1 MWKKALLIVRW
12 LLPYIRNAAP
22 VTLALGLIALLVATW
37 WLGPHWELH
46 GEFPLAAWQMRAL
59 VTLGAVLLVAMI
71 WGAVLARR
79 LGKVNAA
86 KAEEQQEQE
95 DPILPMERRQQ
106 RLLDRQLGAL
116 KNNLPGRRGVYRLPW
131 YLLMGLEG
139 AGKSS
144 LIQRSGQTYTL
155 TNVTRNNRADR
166 NPFGFNWWIGDN
178 GVLIDPDGELLSQN
192 HNRSSIQNN
201 SATGEIEQRL
211 WGHFIQWLERNR
223 PQRPLNGVMLAI
235 DLAQLGT
242 ASEEQREAHAI
253 LLRTRLRELMEQIGS
268 RLPVYVS
275 FTKMDLLYGF
285 GAFVRTLSKQEK
297 EQALGFTFRLEG
309 QLDNDEWLNEFSE
322 RFSEMVARLNAR
334 LPDVL
339 ASTREAEDRA
349 AAYSFTRQ
357 LAGMKPALESFLT
370 SLLSADAFSTP
381 ALVRGTYFTS
391 VVQEGV
397 PEDAFVSAAANHYQ
411 VSGPIQPAQ
420 RTGQSASLFAQSLFP
435 EIIYPEAGLAGDN
448 RRVVRSR
455 QRRVAIAAVIAVC
468 AGAGITGGWQHYFI
482 KNAEAAAS
490 VETRVQ
496 SFIDNWQ
503 PVGYEPDTTG
513 RNLLE
518 PLDQLRQATLA
529 FGDHRKQWPL
539 VSEMGLY
546 RGHKVGPEVEASY
559 LGMLAYQYLPALM
572 FGVMGEMSRAPDDS
586 PERLEH
592 LRVLRMLYDAG
603 GRRNDIVS
611 TYMSEYW
618 QRAFPGR
625 RDVQQR
631 LMAHLDYAMTYTDL
645 AEQAQNGDVT
655 ADMALAPFKSSVQW
669 SQHELGRMSTPDRVY
684 RDLEI
689 EAGREFSQPND
700 LARTSGPAFSN
711 VFVRVDQYGEPVG
724 DWSEEPLGDQSG
736 QPQESAQDPLVIPA
750 LLTRDG
756 LEKWF
761 LRKSGTVTELALVD
775 AWVLGRRD
783 NVDFSKADEAE
794 LQASLQNLYAEHYA
808 NAWRIALSRVDIQQF
823 DDLNHGVRVLESLTG
838 GHEPLAQFLGQVR
851 RNTQLIPSADGDAA
865 MARELLEQ
873 SAHFRMLQNIER
885 QFTDLNQL
893 SRKNGD
899 HPSGLEQIMLVVS
912 DLHEYMRNIQEAPD
926 KGKAALNAARTRMG
940 LQGADPI
947 FTLQRMAGH
956 QPEPLNRLLNRLATE
971 SWRVLLDQAVAQLE
985 REWFR
990 EVYQPFQQNLARHY
1004 PFNAGAGRDVA
1015 LQDFERF
1022 FAPGGVLETFYKDN
1036 LKLFLEDHPE
1046 QVGDAHR
1053 AGLVRRDVLASLG
1066 NADKIRSAYFTRSG
1080 TLDVEFALEPLNLS
1094 SNKRRSVVNLDG
1106 QLVEFSHGPRQ
1117 SIPLV
1122 WPNTL
1127 RDAVES
1133 RITLVPVQVNR
1144 SPRSISENGPWALFR
1159 LLDKAD
1165 ITGVSSSAVDVRFQ
1179 VDDGEMRYRLHAA
1192 SNINPFTQQ
1201 LLSGYQI
1208 PRSLY

>member
-1 MWKKALLIVRW
+1 MWRKALLIGRW
-12 LLPYIRNAAP
+12 LLPYVKNAAP

-37 WLGPHWELH
+37 WLGPKWEVR

-59 VTLGAVLLVAMI
+59 VTLGVVLLVVMV
-71 WGAVLARR
+71 WGTVLARR

-106 RLLDRQLGAL
+106 RLLDRQLTAL
-116 KNNLPGRRGVYRLPW
+116 KSNLPGRRGVYRLPW
-131 YLLMGLEG
+131 YLVMGLEG

-166 NPFGFNWWIGDN
+166 NPFGFDWWIGDN
-178 GVLIDPDGELLSQN
+178 GVLIDPDGELLSQGEN
-192 HNRSSIQNN
+192 QST
-201 SATGEIEQRL
+201 AGEIQQRL
-211 WGHFIQWLERNR
+211 WTHFIQWLERNR
-223 PQRPLNGVMLAI
+223 SQRPLNGVVLAI
-235 DLAQLGT
+235 DLAQLST
-242 ASEEQREAHAI
+242 ASEAKREAHAI

-285 GAFVRTLSKQEK
+285 GPFVRSLSKQEK
-297 EQALGFTFRLEG
+297 EQALGFTFQLEG
-309 QLDNDEWLNEFSE
+309 QLDNDDWLNEFSE
-322 RFSEMVARLNAR
+322 RYSDMVARLSER

-339 ASTREAEDRA
+339 ANTRDAEERA

-357 LAGMKPALESFLT
+357 LAGMKSGLENFLT

-397 PEDAFVSAAANHYQ
+397 PEDAFVSAAASHYH

-420 RTGQSASLFAQSLFP
+420 RTGQSASLFTQSLFP
-435 EIIYPEAGLAGDN
+435 GIIYPEAGLAGDN

-455 QRRVAIAAVIAVC
+455 QRRVAVAAVVAVC
-468 AGAGITGGWQHYFI
+468 AGAGVTAGWQHYFI

-490 VETRVQ
+490 VETRAK
-496 SFIDNWQ
+496 SFINNWQ
-503 PVGYEPDTTG
+503 PVGFEPDTTG
-513 RNLLE
+513 HNLLE
-518 PLDQLRQATLA
+518 PLDQLRDATLA
-529 FGDHRKQWPL
+529 FGDHRKKWPV

-546 RGHKVGPEVEASY
+546 QGHKVGPEVEASY
-559 LGMLAYQYLPALM
+559 LDMLAYQYLPALM
-572 FGVMGEMSRAPDDS
+572 FGVMDELSRAPDGS

-603 GRRNDIVS
+603 GRRTDIV
-611 TYMSEYW
+611 TNYMREYW
-618 QRAFPGR
+618 QRAFPARG
-625 RDVQQR
+625 DVQER
-631 LMAHLDYAMTYTDL
+631 LMDHLDYAMAHTDL
-645 AEQAQNGDVT
+645 AQQARNGDVT

-684 RDLEI
+684 RDLEV
-689 EAGREFSQPND
+689 EAAREFSQPND

-711 VFVRVDQYGEPVG
+711 VFVRVDQYGEPVSG
-724 DWSEEPLGDQSG
+724 WSEG
-736 QPQESAQDPLVIPA
+736 QHAQAPEAAEDPLSIPA
-750 LLTRDG
+750 LMTRGG

-761 LRKSGTVTELALVD
+761 LRKSSTVTELALID

-808 NAWRIALSRVDIQQF
+808 NAWRTALSRVDVQRF
-823 DDLNHGVRVLESLTG
+823 DDLNHGVRILESLTG
-838 GHEPLAQFLGQVR
+838 GHQPLAQFLGQVS
-851 RNTQLIPSADGDAA
+851 RNTQLIPSAEGEGA

-873 SAHFRMLQNIER
+873 SPHFRMLQNIER
-885 QFTDLNQL
+885 QFADLNQL
-893 SRKNGD
+893 TRKNGD
-899 HPSGLEQIMLVVS
+899 QPTGLEQIMLVVK
-912 DLHEYMRNIQEAPD
+912 DLHEYMRNVQESPD
-926 KGKAALNAARTRMG
+926 KGKAALNAARARME
-940 LQGADPI
+940 LQGVDPI

-956 QPEPLNRLLNRLATE
+956 QPEPMNRLLNRLATE

-985 REWFR
+985 REWYR

-1004 PFNAGAGRDVA
+1004 PFNASAGRDVA

-1022 FAPGGVLETFYKDN
+1022 FAPDGVLDTFYKDN

-1046 QVGDAHR
+1046 QVGDARR
-1053 AGLVRRDVLASLG
+1053 ASLVRRDVLASLSS
-1066 NADKIRSAYFTRSG
+1066 ADKIRSAYFTRSG

-1127 RDAVES
+1127 REAVES

-1165 ITGVSSSAVDVRFQ
+1165 ITGVSNSAVDVRFQ
-1179 VDDGEMRYRLHAA
+1179 VDNGEMRYRLHAA

-1201 LLSGYQI
+1201 LLSGYRI

>member
-1 MWKKALLIVRW
+1 MWRKALLIGRW
-12 LLPYIRNAAP
+12 LLPYVRNAAP
-22 VTLALGLIALLVATW
+22 FTLALGLVALLVATW
-37 WLGPHWELH
+37 WLGPMWEI
-46 GEFPLAAWQMRAL
+46 GGKFPLAAWQMRAL
-59 VTLGAVLLVAMI
+59 VTLGVVLLVAMI

-79 LGKVNAA
+79 LGKVNAS

-95 DPILPMERRQQ
+95 DPVLPMERRQQ
-106 RLLDRQLGAL
+106 RLLDRQLAAL

-131 YLLMGLEG
+131 YLVMGLED
-139 AGKSS
+139 AGKTS

-166 NPFGFNWWIGDN
+166 NPFGFDWWIGDN
-178 GVLIDPDGELLSQN
+178 GVLIDPDGELLSQSESFSQN
-192 HNRSSIQNN
+192 QSISQNK
-201 SATGEIEQRL
+201 SAAGEIQQRL

-223 PQRPLNGVMLAI
+223 PQRPLNGVVLAV
-235 DLAQLGT
+235 DLARLST
-242 ASEEQREAHAI
+242 ASAEQREAHAI

-285 GAFVRTLSKQEK
+285 GSFVRSLSKQEK

-309 QLDNDEWLNEFSE
+309 QLDNDDWLNEFSE
-322 RFSEMVARLNAR
+322 RFSEMVARLNER

-339 ASTREAEDRA
+339 ASTRDSEDRSA
-349 AAYSFTRQ
+349 VYSFTRQ
-357 LAGMKPALESFLT
+357 LAGMKPALETFL
-370 SLLSADAFSTP
+370 SCLLSADAFSTP

-397 PEDAFVSAAANHYQ
+397 PEDAFVCAAASHYQ

-420 RTGQSASLFAQSLFP
+420 RTGQSASLFTQSLFP
-435 EIIYPEAGLAGDN
+435 GIIYPEAGLAGDN

-455 QRRVAIAAVIAVC
+455 QRRLVVAAVVAVC
-468 AGAGITGGWQHYFI
+468 AGAGMTAGWQHYFI
-482 KNAEAAAS
+482 KNADAAAS
-490 VETRVQ
+490 VEMRVQ

-529 FGDHRKQWPL
+529 FGDHRKQWL
-539 VSEMGLY
+539 LISDMGLY
-546 RGHKVGPEVEASY
+546 QGHKVGPEVEASY
-559 LGMLAYQYLPALM
+559 LDMLAYQYLPALM
-572 FGVMGEMSRAPDDS
+572 FGVMGDMSRAPDDS
-586 PERLEH
+586 PERLEN
-592 LRVLRMLYDAG
+592 LRVLRMLYDAS
-603 GRRNDIVS
+603 GRRNDIVT

-618 QRAFPGR
+618 QHAFPGQ

-631 LMAHLDYAMTYTDL
+631 LLAHLDYAMAHTDL
-645 AEQAQNGDVT
+645 ADQAGSGDVT

-669 SQHELGRMSTPDRVY
+669 SQHELGQMSTPDRVY

-689 EAGREFSQPND
+689 EAGREFSQPTD

-711 VFVRVDQYGEPVG
+711 VFERVDQYGEPIP
-724 DWSEEPLGDQSG
+724 DSLS
-736 QPQESAQDPLVIPA
+736 IPA

-756 LEKWF
+756 FEKWF
-761 LRKSGTVTELALVD
+761 LRKSGAVTELALVD

-808 NAWRIALSRVDIQQF
+808 NAWRVALSRVDIQQF
-823 DDLNHGVRVLESLTG
+823 EDLNHGVRVLESLTG
-838 GHEPLAQFLGQVR
+838 GHEPLARLLGQVR
-851 RNTQLIPSADGDAA
+851 LNTKLTPAVEGGNGA
-865 MARELLEQ
+865 ARELLEQ

-885 QFTDLNQL
+885 QFTALNQL
-893 SRKNGD
+893 TRKHED
-899 HPSGLEQIMLVVS
+899 QPTGLEQIMLVVT

-926 KGKAALNAARTRMG
+926 KGKAALNAARARMG

-956 QPEPLNRLLNRLATE
+956 QPEPINRLLTRLATE

-985 REWFR
+985 REWYR

-1004 PFNAGAGRDVA
+1004 PFNANAGRDVA

-1022 FAPGGVLETFYKDN
+1022 FAPGGVLDTFYKEN

-1046 QVGDAHR
+1046 QVGDARR
-1053 AGLVRRDVLASLG
+1053 AGLVRRDVLAALG

-1127 RDAVES
+1127 RDTVES

-1144 SPRSISENGPWALFR
+1144 SPRSISQSGPWALFR

-1192 SNINPFTQQ
+1192 SNTNPFTQQ

>member
-1 MWKKALLIVRW
+1 MWRKALLVGRW
-12 LLPYIRNAAP
+12 LVPYIRSAAP
-22 VTLALGLIALLVATW
+22 VVLVLGLIALLVATW
-37 WLGPHWELH
+37 WLGPKWEVN
-46 GEFPLAAWQMRAL
+46 GEFPLATWQTRAL
-59 VTLGAVLLVAMI
+59 VTLGVVLLLATI
-71 WGAVLARR
+71 WGTLLARR
-79 LGKVNAA
+79 LGKVNAE
-86 KAEEQQEQE
+86 KAEEQKEQE

-106 RLLDRQLGAL
+106 RLLDRQLAAL
-116 KNNLPGRRGVYRLPW
+116 RNNLPGRRSVYRLPW
-131 YLLMGLEG
+131 YLVMGLKDS
-139 AGKSS
+139 GKTS

-166 NPFGFNWWIGDN
+166 NPFGLDWWIGDH

-192 HNRSSIQNN
+192 QD
-201 SATGEIEQRL
+201 AGGEIPQRL
-211 WGHFIQWLERNR
+211 WGHFIHWLERNR
-223 PQRPLNGVMLAI
+223 PQRPLNGVILAV
-235 DLAQLGT
+235 DLARLSS
-242 ASEEQREAHAI
+242 ASDEQREAHAI
-253 LLRTRLRELMEQIGS
+253 LLRTRLRELMEQTGS

-285 GAFVRTLSKQEK
+285 GPFVRTLSKHEK

-309 QLDNDEWLNEFSE
+309 QLDNDDWLNEFAE
-322 RFSEMVARLNAR
+322 RFSDMITQLNER

-339 ASTREAEDRA
+339 ANTRDAEDRA

-357 LAGMKPALESFLT
+357 LAGMKPVLETFLT

-381 ALVRGTYFTS
+381 ALVRGAYFTS

-397 PEDAFVSAAANHYQ
+397 PEDAFVSAAARHYQ

-420 RTGQSASLFAQSLFP
+420 RTGQSASLFTQSLFP
-435 EIIYPEAGLAGDN
+435 GVIYPEAGLAGDN
-448 RRVVRSR
+448 RRVVRGR
-455 QRRVAIAAVIAVC
+455 QRRVAVAVVVAVC
-468 AGAGITGGWQHYFI
+468 AGAGMTAGWQHYFI

-496 SFIDNWQ
+496 SFVDNWQ

-529 FGDHRKQWPL
+529 FGDHRKKWPL
-539 VSEMGLY
+539 IRDMGLY
-546 RGHKVGPEVEASY
+546 QGNKVGREVEASY
-559 LGMLAYQYLPALM
+559 LDMLAYQYLPALM
-572 FGVMGEMSRAPDDS
+572 FGVMGEMSRATDDS
-586 PERLEH
+586 AERLEH
-592 LRVLRMLYDAG
+592 LRVLRMLYDAS
-603 GRRNDIVS
+603 GRRSDIVT
-611 TYMSEYW
+611 TYMSDYW

-631 LMAHLDYAMTYTDL
+631 LMAHLDYAMAYTDL
-645 AEQAQNGDVT
+645 AEQARNGNAT
-655 ADMALAPFKSSVQW
+655 ANMTLAPFKSSVQW
-669 SQHELGRMSTPDRVY
+669 SQRELGRISTPDRVY
-684 RDLEI
+684 RNLEV
-689 EAGREFSQPND
+689 EAGREFREPTD

-711 VFVRVDQYGEPVG
+711 VFMRVDEYGEPAENLS
-724 DWSEEPLGDQSG
+724 DESPKQPL
-736 QPQESAQDPLVIPA
+736 ESAPNPLKIPA

-761 LRKSGTVTELALVD
+761 LRKSGSVTELALID

-794 LQASLQNLYAEHYA
+794 LQAGLQNLYAEHYA
-808 NAWRIALSRVDIQQF
+808 NAWRTALSRVDIQPF
-823 DDLNHGVRVLESLTG
+823 KDLNHGVRILESLTG
-838 GHEPLAQFLGQVR
+838 GHEPLAQLLGQVR
-851 RNTQLIPSADGDAA
+851 RNTLLIPAAEGESAA
-865 MARELLEQ
+865 ARELLEQ

-885 QFTDLNQL
+885 QFTNLNQL
-893 SRKNGD
+893 TRKNGD
-899 HPSGLEQIMLVVS
+899 QPSGFEQIMVVVN
-912 DLHEYMRNIQEAPD
+912 DLHEYMRTIQEAPD
-926 KGKAALNAARTRMG
+926 TGKAALNAARARMG

-947 FTLQRMAGH
+947 FTLQRMAGN
-956 QPEPLNRLLNRLATE
+956 QPEPINRLLSRLATE

-985 REWFR
+985 REWYR

-1004 PFNAGAGRDVA
+1004 PFNANAGRDVA

-1022 FAPGGVLETFYKDN
+1022 FAPDGVLNTFYKEN

-1046 QVGDAHR
+1046 QVGDASR
-1053 AGLVRRDVLASLG
+1053 AGLVRRDVLASLEK
-1066 NADKIRSAYFTRSG
+1066 ADQIRSAYFTRSG

-1127 RDAVES
+1127 RDTVES

-1144 SPRSISENGPWALFR
+1144 SPRSLSESGPWALFR

-1165 ITGVSSSAVDVRFQ
+1165 ITGVSNSAVDVRFQ

-1192 SNINPFTQQ
+1192 SNTNPFTQQ

>member
-1 MWKKALLIVRW
+1 MDTMWRKALLIGRW

-22 VTLALGLIALLVATW
+22 ITLALGVIALLIATW
-37 WLGPHWELH
+37 WLGPKWEVG
-46 GEFPLAAWQMRAL
+46 GEFPLVAWQMRAL
-59 VTLGAVLLVAMI
+59 VTLGVVLLVVMI
-71 WGAVLARR
+71 WGTVLARR

-106 RLLDRQLGAL
+106 RLLDRQLAAL
-116 KNNLPGRRGVYRLPW
+116 KSNLPGRRGVYRLPW
-131 YLLMGLEG
+131 YLVMGLEG
-139 AGKSS
+139 AGKTS

-166 NPFGFNWWIGDN
+166 NPFGFDWWIGDN
-178 GVLIDPDGELLSQN
+178 GVLIDPDGELLSQ
-192 HNRSSIQNN
+192 SQNQ
-201 SATGEIEQRL
+201 SAAGEIQQRL
-211 WGHFIQWLERNR
+211 WTHFIQWLEHNR
-223 PQRPLNGVMLAI
+223 PQRPLNGVILAI
-235 DLAQLGT
+235 DLAQLST

-285 GAFVRTLSKQEK
+285 GPFVRTLSKQEK

-309 QLDNDEWLNEFSE
+309 QLDNDEWLNEFAE
-322 RFSEMVARLNAR
+322 RYSEMVERLNAR

-339 ASTREAEDRA
+339 ASTRDSEDRA

-357 LAGMKPALESFLT
+357 LAGMKPALEGFLT

-397 PEDAFVSAAANHYQ
+397 PEDAFVSAAASHYQ
-411 VSGPIQPAQ
+411 VSSPIQPAQ
-420 RTGQSASLFAQSLFP
+420 RTGQSASLFTQSLFP
-435 EIIYPEAGLAGDN
+435 GIIYPEAGLAGDN
-448 RRVVRSR
+448 RRIVRSR
-455 QRRVAIAAVIAVC
+455 QRRVAIAAIVAVC
-468 AGAGITGGWQHYFI
+468 AGAGMTASWQHFFI

-490 VETRVQ
+490 VEARVKR
-496 SFIDNWQ
+496 FIDNWQ
-503 PVGYEPDTTG
+503 PVGFEPDTTG

-529 FGDHRKQWPL
+529 FGDHRQQWLL
-539 VSEMGLY
+539 VSDMGLY
-546 RGHKVGPEVEASY
+546 QGHKVGPEVEASY
-559 LGMLAYQYLPALM
+559 LDMLAYQYLPALM
-572 FGVMGEMSRAPDDS
+572 FGVMGEMSRAPDNS

-592 LRVLRMLYDAG
+592 LRVLRMLYDG
-603 GRRNDIVS
+603 SGRRNDIVT
-611 TYMSEYW
+611 TYMSQYW

-631 LMAHLDYAMTYTDL
+631 LMAHLDYAMAYTDL
-645 AEQAQNGDVT
+645 AHQAQRGDVT

-684 RDLEI
+684 RDLKV
-689 EAGREFSQPND
+689 EAAREFSQPND

-711 VFVRVDQYGEPVG
+711 VFVRVDQYGEPG
-724 DWSEEPLGDQSG
+724 HQSEV
-736 QPQESAQDPLVIPA
+736 AQDPLSIPA

-761 LRKSGTVTELALVD
+761 LRKSATVTDLALVD

-794 LQASLQNLYAEHYA
+794 LLASLQNLYAEHYA
-808 NAWRIALSRVDIQQF
+808 NAWRTALSRVDIQDF
-823 DDLNHGVRVLESLTG
+823 EDLNHGVRILESLTS
-838 GHEPLAQFLGQVR
+838 GHQPMAQFLGQVR
-851 RNTQLIPSADGDAA
+851 QNTQLIPPAEGDAA
-865 MARELLEQ
+865 AARELLEQ
-873 SAHFRMLQNIER
+873 SEHFRMLQNIER
-885 QFTDLNQL
+885 QFTDLHQVT
-893 SRKNGD
+893 RKNGD
-899 HPSGLEQIMLVVS
+899 QPSGLEQIMLVVS

-926 KGKAALNAARTRMG
+926 KGRAALNAARARMG

-956 QPEPLNRLLNRLATE
+956 QPEPLNRILNRLATE

-985 REWFR
+985 REWYR

-1004 PFNAGAGRDVA
+1004 PFNAAAGRDVA

-1022 FAPGGVLETFYKDN
+1022 FAPGGVLDTFYKDN

-1046 QVGDAHR
+1046 QVGDARR
-1053 AGLVRRDVLASLG
+1053 AGLVRRDVLASLS

-1127 RDAVES
+1127 REAVES

-1165 ITGVSSSAVDVRFQ
+1165 ITGVSNSAVDVRFQ

-1201 LLSGYQI
+1201 LLSGYRI

>member
-1 MWKKALLIVRW
+1 MWRKALLIGRW

-22 VTLALGLIALLVATW
+22 FTLALGLIALLIATW
-37 WLGPHWELH
+37 WLGPKWEVR

-59 VTLGAVLLVAMI
+59 VTLGVVLLVVMI
-71 WGAVLARR
+71 WGTVLARR

-106 RLLDRQLGAL
+106 RLLDRQLASL
-116 KNNLPGRRGVYRLPW
+116 KKNLPGRRGVYRLPW

-166 NPFGFNWWIGDN
+166 NTFGFDWWVGDN

-192 HNRSSIQNN
+192 QSQN
-201 SATGEIEQRL
+201 AAGEMLQRL
-211 WGHFIQWLERNR
+211 WGHFIQWLESNR
-223 PQRPLNGVMLAI
+223 PQRPLNGVILAI
-235 DLAQLGT
+235 DLAQLS
-242 ASEEQREAHAI
+242 AANEEQREAHAI

-285 GAFVRTLSKQEK
+285 GPIVRTFSKQEK
-297 EQALGFTFRLEG
+297 EQALGFTFLLEG
-309 QLDNDEWLNEFSE
+309 QLDNDDWLNEFSE
-322 RFSEMVARLNAR
+322 RYSEMVARLNAR

-339 ASTREAEDRA
+339 ASTRDSEDRA

-357 LAGMKPALESFLT
+357 LAGMKPALETFLT

-397 PEDAFVSAAANHYQ
+397 PEDAFVSAAASHYQ
-411 VSGPIQPAQ
+411 VAGPIQPAQ
-420 RTGQSASLFAQSLFP
+420 RTGQSASLFTQSLFP
-435 EIIYPEAGLAGDN
+435 GVIYPEAGLAGDN

-455 QRRVAIAAVIAVC
+455 QRRVAIAAVIALC
-468 AGAGITGGWQHYFI
+468 TGAGITGGWQHYFI

-513 RNLLE
+513 RNLLD

-529 FGDHRKQWPL
+529 FGDHRKQWL
-539 VSEMGLY
+539 LISDMGLY
-546 RGHKVGPEVEASY
+546 QGHKVGPEVEASY
-559 LGMLAYQYLPALM
+559 LDMLAYQYLPALM
-572 FGVMGEMSRAPDDS
+572 FGVMGEMSRAPDGS

-592 LRVLRMLYDAG
+592 LRVLRMLYDAS
-603 GRRNDIVS
+603 GRRSDIVAN
-611 TYMSEYW
+611 YMSEYW

-625 RDVQQR
+625 RDVQQK
-631 LMAHLDYAMTYTDL
+631 LVAHLDYAMAYTDL
-645 AEQAQNGDVT
+645 AQQAQNGDVT

-724 DWSEEPLGDQSG
+724 DWSDEPVGEHSG
-736 QPQESAQDPLVIPA
+736 QPLESAQDPLSIPA

-761 LRKSGTVTELALVD
+761 LRKSATVTELALID

-808 NAWRIALSRVDIQQF
+808 NAWRTALSRVDVQQF
-823 DDLNHGVRVLESLTG
+823 DDLNHGVRVLESLTS
-838 GHEPLAQFLGQVR
+838 GHQPLAQFLGQVR
-851 RNTQLIPSADGDAA
+851 RNTQLIPSSEGDAA

-873 SAHFRMLQNIER
+873 STHFRMLQNIER
-885 QFTDLNQL
+885 QFSDLNQL
-893 SRKNGD
+893 THKNGD
-899 HPSGLEQIMLVVS
+899 QPSGLEQIMLVVS
-912 DLHEYMRNIQEAPD
+912 DLHEYMRNVQEAPD
-926 KGKAALNAARTRMG
+926 KGKAALNAARARMG

-956 QPEPLNRLLNRLATE
+956 QPEPLNRILNRLATE

-985 REWFR
+985 REWYR

-1022 FAPGGVLETFYKDN
+1022 FAPGGVLDTFYKDN

-1046 QVGDAHR
+1046 QVGDARR

-1066 NADKIRSAYFTRSG
+1066 NADKIRSAYFTRGG
-1080 TLDVEFALEPLNLS
+1080 TLDVEFSLEPLNLS

-1127 RDAVES
+1127 RDSVES
-1133 RITLVPVQVNR
+1133 RVTLVPVRVNR
-1144 SPRSISENGPWALFR
+1144 SPRSISESGPWALFR

-1201 LLSGYQI
+1201 LLSGYRI

>member
-1 MWKKALLIVRW
+1 MWRKALLIGRRI
-12 LLPYIRNAAP
+12 LPYIRNAAP
-22 VTLALGLIALLVATW
+22 VTLALALIALLAVTW
-37 WLGPHWELH
+37 WLGPKWEVS
-46 GEFPLAAWQMRAL
+46 GEYPLAPWQMRAL
-59 VTLGAVLLVAMI
+59 VTLGVILLLAMV

-86 KAEEQQEQE
+86 KAEDRKEQE
-95 DPILPMERRQQ
+95 DPIIPMERRQE
-106 RLLDRQLGAL
+106 RLLDRQLAAL
-116 KNNLPGRRGVYRLPW
+116 KSNLPGRRGVYRLPW
-131 YLLMGLEG
+131 YLVMGLEG

-155 TNVTRNNRADR
+155 TNVTRNNHADR
-166 NPFGFNWWIGDN
+166 NPFGFDWWIGDN
-178 GVLIDPDGELLSQN
+178 GVLIDPDGELLNQD
-192 HNRSSIQNN
+192 N
-201 SATGEIEQRL
+201 SASGKIQQRL

-223 PQRPLNGVMLAI
+223 PQRPLNGVVLAV
-235 DLAQLGT
+235 DLASLST
-242 ASEEQREAHAI
+242 TSEEQREAQAI

-268 RLPVYVS
+268 RLPVYVT

-285 GAFVRTLSKQEK
+285 GPFARTLTRQEK
-297 EQALGFTFRLEG
+297 EQALGFTFRLESS
-309 QLDNDEWLNEFSE
+309 LDNDDWLNEFSE
-322 RFSEMVARLNAR
+322 RLSAMVVRLNER
-334 LPDVL
+334 LPEVL
-339 ASTREAEDRA
+339 ASTRDAEDRA

-357 LAGMKPALESFLT
+357 LAGMKPVLESFLT

-391 VVQEGV
+391 VLQEGV

-411 VSGPIQPAQ
+411 VSGPTQPAQ
-420 RTGQSASLFAQSLFP
+420 RTGQSASLFTQSLFP
-435 EIIYPEAGLAGDN
+435 EVIYPEGGLAGDN
-448 RRVVRSR
+448 RRVVASR
-455 QRRVAIAAVIAVC
+455 QRRMAVAAVVAVC
-468 AGAGITGGWQHYFI
+468 AGVGMTTGWQHYFI
-482 KNAEAAAS
+482 KNADAAAS

-503 PVGYEPDTTG
+503 PVGFEPDTTG

-529 FGDHRKQWPL
+529 FGDHRKPL
-539 VSEMGLY
+539 PLISDMGLY
-546 RGHKVGPEVEASY
+546 QGHKIGPEVEASY
-559 LGMLAYQYLPALM
+559 LNMLAYQYLPALM
-572 FGVMGEMSRAPDDS
+572 FGVMGEMSQAPSDS

-592 LRVLRMLYDAG
+592 LRVLRMLYDAS
-603 GRRNDIVS
+603 GRRNDIVT
-611 TYMSEYW
+611 TYMGEYW

-631 LMAHLDYAMTYTDL
+631 LAEHLAYAMEHTDL
-645 AEQAQNGDVT
+645 AEQARKGDVT
-655 ADMALAPFKSSVQW
+655 ADMALAPFRSSVQW
-669 SQHELGRMSTPDRVY
+669 AQHELGRMPTPDRVY

-689 EAGREFSQPND
+689 EAARELSQPID
-700 LARTSGPAFSN
+700 LARASGPAFSN
-711 VFVRVDQYGEPVG
+711 VFVAVDQYGEP
-724 DWSEEPLGDQSG
+724 DPEPLSV
-736 QPQESAQDPLVIPA
+736 SA
-750 LLTRDG
+750 LLTREG

-761 LRKSGTVTELALVD
+761 LRKSATVTELALID

-783 NVDFSKADEAE
+783 NVDFSKADESE
-794 LQASLQNLYAEHYA
+794 LQASLQNLYAERYA
-808 NAWRIALSRVDIQQF
+808 SAWRTALSRVDIQQF
-823 DDLNHGVRVLESLTG
+823 EDLNHGVRVLESLTG
-838 GHEPLAQFLGQVR
+838 GHEPLAQLLGQVR
-851 RNTQLIPSADGDAA
+851 NNTRLIPEVEGNNAA
-865 MARELLEQ
+865 ARELLEH

-885 QFTDLNQL
+885 QFTDVNQL
-893 SRKNGD
+893 TLKHENQ
-899 HPSGLEQIMLVVS
+899 PMGLEQIMLVVS
-912 DLHEYMRNIQEAPD
+912 ELHEYMRTVQEAPD
-926 KGKAALNAARTRMG
+926 KGKAALSAARARLG
-940 LQGADPI
+940 LQGSDPI

-956 QPEPLNRLLNRLATE
+956 QPEPLNRLLTRLATE

-985 REWFR
+985 REWYQ

-1004 PFNAGAGRDVA
+1004 PFNVNAGRDAA
-1015 LQDFERF
+1015 LQDFEQF
-1022 FAPGGVLETFYKDN
+1022 FAPDGVLDTFYKEN

-1046 QVGDAHR
+1046 QVGDARR
-1053 AGLVRRDVLASLG
+1053 AGLVRRDVLASLEG
-1066 NADKIRSAYFTRSG
+1066 ASKIRSAYFTRGG

-1106 QLVEFSHGPRQ
+1106 QLVEFSHGPGQ

-1144 SPRSISENGPWALFR
+1144 SPRSISQNGPWALFR

-1192 SNINPFTQQ
+1192 SNTNPFTQR

>member
-1 MWKKALLIVRW
+1 MWRKALLIGRW
-12 LLPYIRNAAP
+12 LLPYIRKTVP
-22 VTLALGLIALLVATW
+22 VTLALGLIALLIATW
-37 WLGPHWELH
+37 WLGPEWEVR
-46 GEFPLAAWQMRAL
+46 GEFPLAAWQARAL
-59 VTLGAVLLVAMI
+59 VTLGVVLLVAMI
-71 WGAVLARR
+71 WGTVLARR
-79 LGKVNAA
+79 LGKVNAS

-106 RLLDRQLGAL
+106 RLLDRQLAAL

-166 NPFGFNWWIGDN
+166 NPFGFDWWIGDN

-192 HNRSSIQNN
+192 QNQ
-201 SATGEIEQRL
+201 SAAGEIQQRL
-211 WGHFIQWLERNR
+211 WGHFIQWIERNR
-223 PQRPLNGVMLAI
+223 PQRPLNGVILAI
-235 DLAQLGT
+235 DLARLST
-242 ASEEQREAHAI
+242 ATEEQREAHAI

-285 GAFVRTLSKQEK
+285 GPFFRTLSKQEK

-309 QLDNDEWLNEFSE
+309 QLDNDDWLNEFAE
-322 RFSEMVARLNAR
+322 RFSAMVARMNER

-339 ASTREAEDRA
+339 ASTRNSEDRT

-357 LAGMKPALESFLT
+357 LAGMKPVLDTFLT

-397 PEDAFVSAAANHYQ
+397 PEDAFVSAAAKHYQ
-411 VSGPIQPAQ
+411 VSGPIQAAQ
-420 RTGQSASLFAQSLFP
+420 RTGQSANLFTQSLFSK
-435 EIIYPEAGLAGDN
+435 IIYPEAGLAGDN

-455 QRRVAIAAVIAVC
+455 QRRVAIAAAIAVV
-468 AGAGITGGWQHYFI
+468 AGVGITAGWQHYFI

-496 SFIDNWQ
+496 RFIDNWQ
-503 PVGYEPDTTG
+503 PVGFEPDTTG
-513 RNLLE
+513 SNLLE

-529 FGDHRKQWPL
+529 FGDHRKQWTFI
-539 VSEMGLY
+539 SDMGLY
-546 RGHKVGPEVEASY
+546 QGHKVGPEVEASY
-559 LGMLAYQYLPALM
+559 LDMLAYQYLPALM
-572 FGVMGEMSRAPDDS
+572 FGVMGEMSRAPDNS

-592 LRVLRMLYDAG
+592 LRVLRMLYDAS
-603 GRRNDIVS
+603 GRRNDIVT

-625 RDVQQR
+625 RDVQNR
-631 LMAHLDYAMTYTDL
+631 LMSHLDYAMTYTDL
-645 AEQAQNGDVT
+645 TEQAQKGDVT

-689 EAGREFSQPND
+689 EAGRAFSQPTD

-711 VFVRVDQYGEPVG
+711 VFVRVDQYGEPA
-724 DWSEEPLGDQSG
+724 EEQQDDPLGQSL
-736 QPQESAQDPLVIPA
+736 AADPLTIPA

-761 LRKSGTVTELALVD
+761 LRKSATVTELALVD

-783 NVDFSKADEAE
+783 NVNFSKVDEAE

-808 NAWRIALSRVDIQQF
+808 NAWRTALSRVDIQQF
-823 DDLNHGVRVLESLTG
+823 EDLNHGVRVLESLSG
-838 GHEPLAQFLGQVR
+838 GHEPLAQLLGQIR
-851 RNTQLIPSADGDAA
+851 RNTQLIPAAGGDNVA
-865 MARELLEQ
+865 ARELLEQ

-893 SRKNGD
+893 TQTHEDQPG
-899 HPSGLEQIMLVVS
+899 GLDQIMLVVKE
-912 DLHEYMRNIQEAPD
+912 LHEYMRNVQEAPD
-926 KGKAALNAARTRMG
+926 KGKAALNAARARMG

-956 QPEPLNRLLNRLATE
+956 QPEPINRLLNRLATE

-985 REWFR
+985 REWYR

-1004 PFNAGAGRDVA
+1004 PFNANAGRDVA

-1022 FAPGGVLETFYKDN
+1022 FAPGGVLDTFYKEN

-1046 QVGDAHR
+1046 QVGDVRR

-1066 NADKIRSAYFTRSG
+1066 SADKIRRAYFTRSG

-1144 SPRSISENGPWALFR
+1144 SPRSISGSGPWALFR

-1192 SNINPFTQQ
+1192 SNTNPFTQK
-1201 LLSGYQI
+1201 LLSGYKI

>member
-1 MWKKALLIVRW
+1 MWRKALLVGRW

-37 WLGPHWELH
+37 WLGPKWEIN
-46 GEFPLAAWQMRAL
+46 GGFPLAAWQIRAL
-59 VTLGAVLLVAMI
+59 ITLGVVLLVAMI
-71 WGAVLARR
+71 WSTVLARR
-79 LGKVNAA
+79 LGKVNAD
-86 KAEEQQEQE
+86 KAEEQKEQE

-106 RLLDRQLGAL
+106 RLLDRQFAAL

-131 YLLMGLEG
+131 YLVMGLEN
-139 AGKSS
+139 AGKTS

-166 NPFGFNWWIGDN
+166 NPFGFDWWIGDN

-192 HNRSSIQNN
+192 QSLSLNKSLSQNK
-201 SATGEIEQRL
+201 SAAGEIQQRL
-211 WGHFIQWLERNR
+211 WGHFIQWLEHNR
-223 PQRPLNGVMLAI
+223 PQRPLNGVVLVV
-235 DLAQLGT
+235 DLARLST
-242 ASEEQREAHAI
+242 AGEEQREAHAI
-253 LLRTRLRELMEQIGS
+253 VLRTRLRELMEQIGS

-285 GAFVRTLSKQEK
+285 GPFVRTLSKQEK
-297 EQALGFTFRLEG
+297 EQALGFTFQLEG
-309 QLDNDEWLNEFSE
+309 QRDNDDWLNEFSE
-322 RFSEMVARLNAR
+322 RFSEMAARLNAR

-339 ASTREAEDRA
+339 ASTRDSEDRA

-357 LAGMKPALESFLT
+357 LAGMKPVLESFLA

-397 PEDAFVSAAANHYQ
+397 PEDAFVSAAASHYQ
-411 VSGPIQPAQ
+411 ISGPIQPAQ
-420 RTGQSASLFAQSLFP
+420 RSGQSANLFTQSLFP

-448 RRVVRSR
+448 RRVVRGR
-455 QRRVAIAAVIAVC
+455 QRRVAIAAAVAVC
-468 AGAGITGGWQHYFI
+468 AGAGMTVGWQHYFI

-496 SFIDNWQ
+496 RFIDNWQ
-503 PVGYEPDTTG
+503 PVGFEPDTTG

-529 FGDHRKQWPL
+529 FGNHRKQWL
-539 VSEMGLY
+539 MVSDMGLY
-546 RGHKVGPEVEASY
+546 QGHKVGPEVEASY
-559 LGMLAYQYLPALM
+559 VDMLAYQYLPALM

-592 LRVLRMLYDAG
+592 LRVLRMLYDAS
-603 GRRNDIVS
+603 GRRNDIVT

-618 QRAFPGR
+618 QRAFPGL

-631 LMAHLDYAMTYTDL
+631 LLAHLDFAMVYTDL
-645 AEQAQNGDVT
+645 AEQAHNGDAT
-655 ADMALAPFKSSVQW
+655 ADMALAPFRSSVQW

-689 EAGREFSQPND
+689 EAGREFSQPTD

-711 VFVRVDQYGEPVG
+711 VFVRVDQYGEPAG
-724 DWSEEPLGDQSG
+724 ESSGEPL
-736 QPQESAQDPLVIPA
+736 ESAPDPLRIPA

-761 LRKSGTVTELALVD
+761 LRKSGAVTELALVD

-783 NVDFSKADEAE
+783 NVDFSKADETE

-808 NAWRIALSRVDIQQF
+808 NAWRTALSRVDVQRF
-823 DDLNHGVRVLESLTG
+823 GGLNHGVRVLESLTG
-838 GHEPLAQFLGQVR
+838 GHEPLAQLLGQVR
-851 RNTQLIPSADGDAA
+851 RNTQLMPALEGDGAA
-865 MARELLEQ
+865 ERVLLEQ
-873 SAHFRMLQNIER
+873 STHFRMLQNIER
-885 QFTDLNQL
+885 QFTELNQL
-893 SRKNGD
+893 TRKKNGD
-899 HPSGLEQIMLVVS
+899 QPSELEQIMLVLN

-926 KGKAALNAARTRMG
+926 KGKAALNAARARMG

-956 QPEPLNRLLNRLATE
+956 QPEPVNRLLNRLATE

-985 REWFR
+985 REWYR
-990 EVYQPFQQNLARHY
+990 EVYQPFQQNLARLY
-1004 PFNAGAGRDVA
+1004 PFNANAGRDVA
-1015 LQDFERF
+1015 LQDFEQF
-1022 FAPGGVLETFYKDN
+1022 FAPGGVLDTFYKEN

-1046 QVGDAHR
+1046 QVGDARR
-1053 AGLVRRDVLASLG
+1053 AGLVRRDVLVSLG
-1066 NADKIRSAYFTRSG
+1066 SADKIRSAYFTRGG

-1127 RDAVES
+1127 RDTVES

-1144 SPRSISENGPWALFR
+1144 SPRSISESGPWALFR
-1159 LLDKAD
+1159 LLGRAD
-1165 ITGVSSSAVDVRFQ
+1165 ITGVSSNAVDVRFQ
-1179 VDDGEMRYRLHAA
+1179 VDEGEMRYRLHAA
-1192 SNINPFTQQ
+1192 SNTNPFTQQ
-1201 LLSGYQI
+1201 LLSGYRI

>member
-1 MWKKALLIVRW
+1 MDTMWRKALLIGRW
-12 LLPYIRNAAP
+12 LLPYVRNAVP
-22 VTLALGLIALLVATW
+22 FTLALGVVALLVATW
-37 WLGPHWELH
+37 WLGPKWEIG

-59 VTLGAVLLVAMI
+59 ITLGVVLLVAMI
-71 WGAVLARR
+71 WGTVLARR
-79 LGKVNAA
+79 LGKVNAS

-95 DPILPMERRQQ
+95 DPVLPMERRQQ
-106 RLLDRQLGAL
+106 RLLDRQLAAL

-131 YLLMGLEG
+131 YLVMGLED
-139 AGKSS
+139 AGKTS

-166 NPFGFNWWIGDN
+166 NPFGFDWWIGDN
-178 GVLIDPDGELLSQN
+178 GVLIDPDGELLSQ
-192 HNRSSIQNN
+192 SQG
-201 SATGEIEQRL
+201 AAGEIQQRL
-211 WGHFIQWLERNR
+211 WAHFIHWLERSR
-223 PQRPLNGVMLAI
+223 PQRPLNGVVLAV
-235 DLAQLGT
+235 DLAKLST
-242 ASEEQREAHAI
+242 ANEEQREAHAI

-285 GAFVRTLSKQEK
+285 GPFVRTLNKQEK
-297 EQALGFTFRLEG
+297 EQALGFTFQLEG
-309 QLDNDEWLNEFSE
+309 QLDNDDWLNEFSE
-322 RFSEMVARLNAR
+322 RLSDMVIRLNER

-339 ASTREAEDRA
+339 ASTRDAEDRA

-357 LAGMKPALESFLT
+357 LAGMKPVLETFLS

-420 RTGQSASLFAQSLFP
+420 RTGQSTNLFTQSLFP
-435 EIIYPEAGLAGDN
+435 GIIYPEAGLAGDN
-448 RRVVRSR
+448 RRVVRGR
-455 QRRVAIAAVIAVC
+455 QRRVAIAAVVAVC
-468 AGAGITGGWQHYFI
+468 AGAGMTSGWQHYFI
-482 KNAEAAAS
+482 QNADAAAS

-529 FGDHRKQWPL
+529 FGDHRKQWPQF
-539 VSEMGLY
+539 SDMGLY
-546 RGHKVGPEVEASY
+546 QGHKIGPEVEASY
-559 LGMLAYQYLPALM
+559 LDMLAYQYLPALM
-572 FGVMGEMSRAPDDS
+572 FGVMGDMSRAPDDS

-592 LRVLRMLYDAG
+592 LRVLRMLYDAS
-603 GRRNDIVS
+603 GRRNDIVT

-631 LMAHLDYAMTYTDL
+631 LLAHLGYAMAYTDL
-645 AEQAQNGDVT
+645 ADQAGSGDVT

-689 EAGREFSQPND
+689 EAGREFSQPTD

-711 VFVRVDQYGEPVG
+711 VFVRVDQYGEPAREHKG
-724 DWSEEPLGDQSG
+724 EERADQSL
-736 QPQESAQDPLVIPA
+736 SDPLSIPA

-761 LRKSGTVTELALVD
+761 LRKSATVTELALVD

-783 NVDFSKADEAE
+783 NVDFSKADEAQ

-808 NAWRIALSRVDIQQF
+808 NAWRTALSRLDIQQF
-823 DDLNHGVRVLESLTG
+823 EDLNHGVRILESLTG
-838 GHEPLAQFLGQVR
+838 GHEPLAQLLGQVR
-851 RNTQLIPSADGDAA
+851 RNTQLIPGAEGDNSA
-865 MARELLEQ
+865 ARELLEQ

-893 SRKNGD
+893 TRKHED
-899 HPSGLEQIMLVVS
+899 QPTGLEQVMLVVS
-912 DLHEYMRNIQEAPD
+912 DLHEYMRTIQESPD
-926 KGKAALNAARTRMG
+926 KGKAALGAARARMG

-985 REWFR
+985 REWYR

-1004 PFNAGAGRDVA
+1004 PFNANAGRDVA

-1022 FAPGGVLETFYKDN
+1022 FAPGGVLDTFYEEN

-1046 QVGDAHR
+1046 QVGDARR
-1053 AGLVRRDVLASLG
+1053 AGLVRRDVLAALG
-1066 NADKIRSAYFTRSG
+1066 NADKIRSAYFTRG
-1080 TLDVEFALEPLNLS
+1080 GALDVEFALEPLNLS

-1127 RDAVES
+1127 RDTVES

-1144 SPRSISENGPWALFR
+1144 SPRSISQSGPWALFR

-1165 ITGVSSSAVDVRFQ
+1165 ITGVSGSAVDVRFQ

-1192 SNINPFTQQ
+1192 SNTNPFTQQ
-1201 LLSGYQI
+1201 LLSGYRI

>member
-1 MWKKALLIVRW
+1 MDTMWRKALLIGRW
-12 LLPYIRNAAP
+12 LLPYVRNAAP
-22 VTLALGLIALLVATW
+22 YTLALGLVALLVATW
-37 WLGPHWELH
+37 WLGPKWEI
-46 GEFPLAAWQMRAL
+46 GGAFPLAAWQMRAL
-59 VTLGAVLLVAMI
+59 VTLGVVLLVAMI
-71 WGAVLARR
+71 WGTVLARR
-79 LGKVNAA
+79 LGKVNAS

-95 DPILPMERRQQ
+95 DPVLPMERRQQ
-106 RLLDRQLGAL
+106 RLLDRQLAAL

-131 YLLMGLEG
+131 YLVMGLED
-139 AGKSS
+139 AGKTS

-166 NPFGFNWWIGDN
+166 NPFGFDWWIGDN
-178 GVLIDPDGELLSQN
+178 GVLIDPDGELLSQ
-192 HNRSSIQNN
+192 SQG
-201 SATGEIEQRL
+201 AAGEIQQRL
-211 WGHFIQWLERNR
+211 WAHFIHWLECSR
-223 PQRPLNGVMLAI
+223 PQRPLNGVILAV
-235 DLAQLGT
+235 DLAKLST

-285 GAFVRTLSKQEK
+285 GPFVRTFSKQEK
-297 EQALGFTFRLEG
+297 EQALGFTFQLEG
-309 QLDNDEWLNEFSE
+309 QLDNDDWLNEFSA
-322 RFSEMVARLNAR
+322 RLSEMVTRLNER
-334 LPDVL
+334 LPCVL
-339 ASTREAEDRA
+339 ASTRDAEDRA

-357 LAGMKPALESFLT
+357 LAGMKPVLETFLS

-420 RTGQSASLFAQSLFP
+420 RTGQSTNLFTQSLFP
-435 EIIYPEAGLAGDN
+435 GIIYPEAGLAGDN
-448 RRVVRSR
+448 RRVVRGR
-455 QRRVAIAAVIAVC
+455 QRRVAIAAVVAVC
-468 AGAGITGGWQHYFI
+468 AGAGMTSGWQHYFI
-482 KNAEAAAS
+482 QNADAAAS

-529 FGDHRKQWPL
+529 FGDHRKQWTL
-539 VSEMGLY
+539 LSDMGLY
-546 RGHKVGPEVEASY
+546 QGHKVGPEVEASY
-559 LGMLAYQYLPALM
+559 LDMLAYQYLPALM
-572 FGVMGEMSRAPDDS
+572 FGVMGDMSRAPDNS

-592 LRVLRMLYDAG
+592 LRVLRMLYDAS
-603 GRRNDIVS
+603 GRRNDIVT

-618 QRAFPGR
+618 QRAFPGQ

-631 LMAHLDYAMTYTDL
+631 LLAHLDYAMAYTDL
-645 AEQAQNGDVT
+645 ADQAGSGDVT

-689 EAGREFSQPND
+689 EAGREFSQPTD

-711 VFVRVDQYGEPVG
+711 VFVRVDQYGEPAG
-724 DWSEEPLGDQSG
+724 GHKGEDADQPLS
-736 QPQESAQDPLVIPA
+736 DPLSIPA

-761 LRKSGTVTELALVD
+761 LRKSATVTELALVD

-783 NVDFSKADEAE
+783 NVDFSKADEAQ

-808 NAWRIALSRVDIQQF
+808 NAWRTALSRLDIQQF
-823 DDLNHGVRVLESLTG
+823 EDLNHGVRILESLTG
-838 GHEPLAQFLGQVR
+838 GHEPLAQLLGQVR
-851 RNTQLIPSADGDAA
+851 RNTQLIPGAEGDNSA
-865 MARELLEQ
+865 ARELLEQ

-893 SRKNGD
+893 TRKHED
-899 HPSGLEQIMLVVS
+899 QPTGLEQVMLVVS
-912 DLHEYMRNIQEAPD
+912 DLHEYMRTIQESPD
-926 KGKAALNAARTRMG
+926 KGKAALGAARARMG

-985 REWFR
+985 REWYR

-1004 PFNAGAGRDVA
+1004 PFNANAGRDVA

-1022 FAPGGVLETFYKDN
+1022 FAPGGVLDTFYEEN

-1046 QVGDAHR
+1046 QVGDARR
-1053 AGLVRRDVLASLG
+1053 AGLVRRDVLAALG
-1066 NADKIRSAYFTRSG
+1066 NADKIRSAYFTRG
-1080 TLDVEFALEPLNLS
+1080 GALDVEFALEPLNLS

-1127 RDAVES
+1127 RDTVES

-1144 SPRSISENGPWALFR
+1144 SPRSISQSGPWALFR

-1165 ITGVSSSAVDVRFQ
+1165 ITGVSGSAVDVRFQ

-1192 SNINPFTQQ
+1192 SNTNPFTQQ
-1201 LLSGYQI
+1201 LLSGYRI

>member
-1 MWKKALLIVRW
+1 MWRKALLIGRW
-12 LLPYIRNAAP
+12 LLPYARNAAP
-22 VTLALGLIALLVATW
+22 LALTLGVIALLVATW
-37 WLGPHWELH
+37 WLGPKWEIG
-46 GEFPLAAWQMRAL
+46 GEFPLAAWQMRAMI
-59 VTLGAVLLVAMI
+59 TLGVVLLVAMI
-71 WGAVLARR
+71 WGTVLARR
-79 LGKVNAA
+79 LGKVNAS

-95 DPILPMERRQQ
+95 DPVLPMERRQQ
-106 RLLDRQLGAL
+106 RLLDRQLAAL
-116 KNNLPGRRGVYRLPW
+116 KSNLPGRRGVYRLPW
-131 YLLMGLEG
+131 YLLMGLED

-166 NPFGFNWWIGDN
+166 NPLGFDWWIGDN
-178 GVLIDPDGELLSQN
+178 GVLIDPDGELLSQ
-192 HNRSSIQNN
+192 SQG
-201 SATGEIEQRL
+201 ATGEIQQRL
-211 WGHFIQWLERNR
+211 WGHFIHWLERNR
-223 PQRPLNGVMLAI
+223 PQRPLNGVVLAV
-235 DLAQLGT
+235 DLAKLST

-285 GAFVRTLSKQEK
+285 GPFVRTLSKQEK

-309 QLDNDEWLNEFSE
+309 QLDNDDWLNEFSE
-322 RFSEMVARLNAR
+322 RFSEMAARLNER

-339 ASTREAEDRA
+339 ASTRDSEDRA

-357 LAGMKPALESFLT
+357 LAGMKPALETFLT

-397 PEDAFVSAAANHYQ
+397 PEDAFVSAAASHYQ

-420 RTGQSASLFAQSLFP
+420 RTGQSVSLFTQSLFP
-435 EIIYPEAGLAGDN
+435 GVIYPEAGLAGDN

-455 QRRVAIAAVIAVC
+455 QRRMTIAAVVAVC
-468 AGAGITGGWQHYFI
+468 VGAGITSGWQHYFI

-496 SFIDNWQ
+496 RFIDNWQ
-503 PVGYEPDTTG
+503 PVGFEPDTTG
-513 RNLLE
+513 RNLLQ

-529 FGDHRKQWPL
+529 FGDHRKQWLL
-539 VSEMGLY
+539 VSDMGLY
-546 RGHKVGPEVEASY
+546 QGHKVGPEVEASY
-559 LGMLAYQYLPALM
+559 LDMLAYQYLPALM
-572 FGVMGEMSRAPDDS
+572 FGVMGEMSRAPDNS

-592 LRVLRMLYDAG
+592 LRVLRMLYDAS
-603 GRRNDIVS
+603 GRRNDIVT

-631 LMAHLDYAMTYTDL
+631 LLAHLGYAMSHTDL
-645 AEQAQNGDVT
+645 AEQAGNGDVT

-689 EAGREFSQPND
+689 EAGREFRQPTD

-711 VFVRVDQYGEPVG
+711 VFVRVDQYGEPA
-724 DWSEEPLGDQSG
+724 P
-736 QPQESAQDPLVIPA
+736 DPLSIPA

-761 LRKSGTVTELALVD
+761 LRKSATVTELALID

-794 LQASLQNLYAEHYA
+794 LQASLQNLYAENYV
-808 NAWRIALSRVDIQQF
+808 NAWRTALSRVDVQQF
-823 DDLNHGVRVLESLTG
+823 EDLNHGVRVLESLTG
-838 GHEPLAQFLGQVR
+838 GHQPLAQLLGQVR
-851 RNTQLIPSADGDAA
+851 RNTQLVPGAEGDSAA
-865 MARELLEQ
+865 ARELLEQ

-893 SRKNGD
+893 TRKHED
-899 HPSGLEQIMLVVS
+899 QPTGLEQVMLVVS

-926 KGKAALNAARTRMG
+926 KGKAALNAARARMG

-947 FTLQRMAGH
+947 FTLQRMASH
-956 QPEPLNRLLNRLATE
+956 QPEPVNRLLNRLAKE

-985 REWFR
+985 KEWYR

-1004 PFNAGAGRDVA
+1004 PFNDNSGRDVA

-1022 FAPGGVLETFYKDN
+1022 FAPGGVLDTFYKDN

-1046 QVGDAHR
+1046 QVGDARR
-1053 AGLVRRDVLASLG
+1053 AGLVRRDVLASLS

-1127 RDAVES
+1127 RDTVES

-1144 SPRSISENGPWALFR
+1144 SPRSISQSGPWALFR

-1165 ITGVSSSAVDVRFQ
+1165 ITGVSGSAVDVRFQ

-1192 SNINPFTQQ
+1192 SNTNPFTQQ
-1201 LLSGYQI
+1201 LLSGFQL

>member
-1 MWKKALLIVRW
+1 MWRKALLIGRW
-12 LLPYIRNAAP
+12 LLPYIRNAVP
-22 VTLALGLIALLVATW
+22 VTLALGLIALLIATW
-37 WLGPHWELH
+37 WLGPEWEVR
-46 GEFPLAAWQMRAL
+46 GEFPLAAWQARAL
-59 VTLGAVLLVAMI
+59 VTLGVVLLVAMI
-71 WGAVLARR
+71 WGTVLARR
-79 LGKVNAA
+79 LGKVNAS

-106 RLLDRQLGAL
+106 RLLDRQLAAL

-166 NPFGFNWWIGDN
+166 NPFGFDWWIGDN

-192 HNRSSIQNN
+192 QNQ
-201 SATGEIEQRL
+201 SAAGEIQQRL

-223 PQRPLNGVMLAI
+223 PQRPLNGVILAI
-235 DLAQLGT
+235 DLARLST
-242 ASEEQREAHAI
+242 ATEEQREAHAI

-285 GAFVRTLSKQEK
+285 GPFVRTLSKQEK

-309 QLDNDEWLNEFSE
+309 QLDNDDWLNEFAE
-322 RFSEMVARLNAR
+322 RFSEMVARLNVR

-339 ASTREAEDRA
+339 ASTRDSEDRA

-357 LAGMKPALESFLT
+357 LAGMKPVLDTFLT

-397 PEDAFVSAAANHYQ
+397 PEDAFVSAAAKHYQ
-411 VSGPIQPAQ
+411 VSGPIQAAQ
-420 RTGQSASLFAQSLFP
+420 RTGQSANLFTQSLFS

-455 QRRVAIAAVIAVC
+455 QRRVAIAAAIAVV
-468 AGAGITGGWQHYFI
+468 AGVGITAGWQHYFI

-496 SFIDNWQ
+496 RFIDNWQ
-503 PVGYEPDTTG
+503 PVGFEPDTTG

-529 FGDHRKQWPL
+529 FGDHRKQWTFI
-539 VSEMGLY
+539 SDMGLY
-546 RGHKVGPEVEASY
+546 QGHKVGPEVEASY
-559 LGMLAYQYLPALM
+559 LDMLVYQYLPALM
-572 FGVMGEMSRAPDDS
+572 FGVMGEMSRAPDNS

-592 LRVLRMLYDAG
+592 LRVLRMLYDAS
-603 GRRNDIVS
+603 GRRNDIVT

-625 RDVQQR
+625 RDVQNR
-631 LMAHLDYAMTYTDL
+631 LMSHLDYAMTYTDL

-689 EAGREFSQPND
+689 EAGRAFSQPTD

-711 VFVRVDQYGEPVG
+711 VFVRVDQYGEPG
-724 DWSEEPLGDQSG
+724 GEQREDQLGQSLA
-736 QPQESAQDPLVIPA
+736 SDPLTIPA

-761 LRKSGTVTELALVD
+761 LRKSATVTELALVD

-783 NVDFSKADEAE
+783 NVNFSKADEAE

-808 NAWRIALSRVDIQQF
+808 NAWRTALSRVDIQQF
-823 DDLNHGVRVLESLTG
+823 EDLNHGVRVLESLTG
-838 GHEPLAQFLGQVR
+838 GHEPLAQLLGQVR
-851 RNTQLIPSADGDAA
+851 RNTQLIPAAGGDNVA
-865 MARELLEQ
+865 ARELLEQ

-893 SRKNGD
+893 TQKHED
-899 HPSGLEQIMLVVS
+899 QPSGLDQIMLVVNE
-912 DLHEYMRNIQEAPD
+912 LHEYMRNVQEAPD
-926 KGKAALNAARTRMG
+926 KGKAALNAARARMG

-956 QPEPLNRLLNRLATE
+956 QPEPINRLLNRLATE

-985 REWFR
+985 REWYR

-1004 PFNAGAGRDVA
+1004 PFNANAGRDVA

-1022 FAPGGVLETFYKDN
+1022 FAPGGVLDTFYKEN

-1046 QVGDAHR
+1046 QVGDARR

-1066 NADKIRSAYFTRSG
+1066 SADKIRRAYFTRSG

-1144 SPRSISENGPWALFR
+1144 SPRSISESGPWALFR

-1192 SNINPFTQQ
+1192 SNTNPFTQK
-1201 LLSGYQI
+1201 LLSGYKI

>member
-1 MWKKALLIVRW
+1 MWRKALLIGRW
-12 LLPYIRNAAP
+12 LLPYIKNAAP
-22 VTLALGLIALLVATW
+22 VTLALGLIAVLVATW
-37 WLGPHWELH
+37 WLGPRWEVR

-59 VTLGAVLLVAMI
+59 VTLGVVLLVVMV
-71 WGAVLARR
+71 WGTVLARR

-106 RLLDRQLGAL
+106 RLLDRQLTAL
-116 KNNLPGRRGVYRLPW
+116 KSNLPGRRGVYRLPW
-131 YLLMGLEG
+131 YLVMGLED
-139 AGKSS
+139 AGKTS
-144 LIQRSGQTYTL
+144 LIQRSGQIYTL

-166 NPFGFNWWIGDN
+166 NPFGFDWWIGDN
-178 GVLIDPDGELLSQN
+178 GVLIDPDGELLSQGEN
-192 HNRSSIQNN
+192 QST
-201 SATGEIEQRL
+201 AGEIQQRL
-211 WGHFIQWLERNR
+211 WAHFIQWLERNR
-223 PQRPLNGVMLAI
+223 PQRPLNGVILAI
-235 DLAQLGT
+235 DLAQLST

-285 GAFVRTLSKQEK
+285 GPFVRSMSKQEK

-309 QLDNDEWLNEFSE
+309 QLDNDDWLNEFSE
-322 RFSEMVARLNAR
+322 RYSGMVARLSER

-339 ASTREAEDRA
+339 ANTRDAEERAST
-349 AAYSFTRQ
+349 YSFTRQ
-357 LAGMKPALESFLT
+357 LAGMKPALENFLT

-397 PEDAFVSAAANHYQ
+397 PEDAFVSAAASHYQ

-420 RTGQSASLFAQSLFP
+420 RTGQSASLFTQSLFP
-435 EIIYPEAGLAGDN
+435 GIIYPEAGLAGDN

-455 QRRVAIAAVIAVC
+455 QRRVAAAAVVAVC
-468 AGAGITGGWQHYFI
+468 VGTGVTAGWQHYFI

-490 VETRVQ
+490 VETRVK

-518 PLDQLRQATLA
+518 PLDQLRRATLA

-539 VSEMGLY
+539 ISDMGLY
-546 RGHKVGPEVEASY
+546 QGHKVGPEVEASY
-559 LGMLAYQYLPALM
+559 LDMLAYQYLPALM
-572 FGVMGEMSRAPDDS
+572 FGVMGEMSRAPDNS

-592 LRVLRMLYDAG
+592 LRVLRMLYDAS
-603 GRRNDIVS
+603 GRRQDIVS
-611 TYMSEYW
+611 RYMSEYW

-631 LMAHLDYAMTYTDL
+631 LMGHLDYAMSYTDL
-645 AEQAQNGDVT
+645 AQQARNGDVT

-669 SQHELGRMSTPDRVY
+669 SQHELGRISTPDRVY

-689 EAGREFSQPND
+689 EAAREFSQPND

-711 VFVRVDQYGEPVG
+711 VFVRIDQYGEPVANE
-724 DWSEEPLGDQSG
+724 SERQA
-736 QPQESAQDPLVIPA
+736 AQALADDPLSIPA

-761 LRKSGTVTELALVD
+761 LRKSATVTELALID

-783 NVDFSKADEAE
+783 NVEFSKADEAE

-808 NAWRIALSRVDIQQF
+808 NAWRTALSRVDIQTF
-823 DDLNHGVRVLESLTG
+823 DDLNHGVRILESLTG
-838 GHEPLAQFLGQVR
+838 GHQPLAQFLGQVS
-851 RNTQLIPSADGDAA
+851 RNTRLIPAA
-865 MARELLEQ
+865 EGEGVTARELLEQ
-873 SAHFRMLQNIER
+873 SPHFRMLQNIER

-893 SRKNGD
+893 TLKNGD
-899 HPSGLEQIMLVVS
+899 QPSGLEQIMRVVS
-912 DLHEYMRNIQEAPD
+912 DLHEYMRNVQESPD
-926 KGKAALNAARTRMG
+926 KGKAALNAARARMG

-947 FTLQRMAGH
+947 FTLQRMAVH

-985 REWFR
+985 REWYR

-1004 PFNAGAGRDVA
+1004 PFNASAGRDVA

-1022 FAPGGVLETFYKDN
+1022 FAPGGVLDSFYKDN

-1046 QVGDAHR
+1046 QVGDARR
-1053 AGLVRRDVLASLG
+1053 ASLVRRDVLAALG

-1127 RDAVES
+1127 REAVES

-1165 ITGVSSSAVDVRFQ
+1165 ITGVSSSAVDVRFR

-1201 LLSGYQI
+1201 LLSGYRI
-1208 PRSLY
+1208 PRNLY